1 MGYKITIDGPAGAG
15 KGFLATELANRL
27 DLLYVDTGAMYR
39 AIALYTIENN
49 IDASNNEQ
57 VIDSLKDINIKLS
70 YEDKKLK
77 IYLNNSDVSVKIRT
91 EQVAL
96 VAAKVS
102 SIPEVREFMVNIQRN
117 FAKNNNIVME
127 GRDIGSIVLPDA
139 ELKIFLT
146 GSKEER
152 AKRRMLDLINKGKVV
167 TLEEV
172 IDLINKRDELDRT
185 REISPLIKTE
195 DMIEIDTTN
204 LDKDGVV
211 KRALELVEEKGLI

>member
-70 YEDKKLK
+70 YEEKKLK

-172 IDLINKRDELDRT
+172 IALINKRDELDTT

>member
-70 YEDKKLK
+70 YEEKKLK

-102 SIPEVREFMVNIQRN
+102 SIPAVREFMVNIQRN

-172 IDLINKRDELDRT
+172 IDLINKRDELDTT

-211 KRALELVEEKGLI
+211 KRALELVKEKGLI

>member
-70 YEDKKLK
+70 YEEKKLK

-172 IDLINKRDELDRT
+172 IDLINKRDELDTT

>member
-70 YEDKKLK
+70 YVDKKLK

>member
-70 YEDKKLK
+70 YEEKKLK

-211 KRALELVEEKGLI
+211 KRALELVKEKGLI

>member
-70 YEDKKLK
+70 YEEKKLK

>member
-27 DLLYVDTGAMYR
+27 NLLYVDTGAMYR

-70 YEDKKLK
+70 YEEKKLK

-172 IDLINKRDELDRT
+172 IDLINKRDELDTT

>member
-27 DLLYVDTGAMYR
+27 NLLYVDTGAMYR

-70 YEDKKLK
+70 YEDEKLK

-102 SIPEVREFMVNIQRN
+102 SIPEVREFMVKLQRN

-172 IDLINKRDELDRT
+172 IELINKRDELDTT

-195 DMIEIDTTN
+195 DMVEIDTTN

>member
-27 DLLYVDTGAMYR
+27 NLLYVDTGAMYR

-49 IDASNNEQ
+49 IDASNNEK

-77 IYLNNSDVSVKIRT
+77 IHLNNSDVSVKIRT

-102 SIPEVREFMVNIQRN
+102 SIPEVREFMVKLQRN

-172 IDLINKRDELDRT
+172 IELINKRDELDTT

-211 KRALELVEEKGLI
+211 KRALELVKEKGLI